1 MAEASDDHRED
12 LQQAQQPIFA
22 HAPNF
27 SFHSCLY
34 FSHHSSSHVWR
45 VSPQTMVLKRAC
57 SSAVQATPSS
67 SPLVTGA
74 LLRSLPASA
83 LAKQRAKSARAN
95 AFIMKIA
102 VMMLKQCID

>member
-1 MAEASDDHRED
+1 MVVISEILDHHMGDPEI
-12 LQQAQQPIFA
+12 QQPILA

-45 VSPQTMVLKRAC
+45 VSPQTMILKRSC
-57 SSAVQATPSS
+57 SSGVQATPSS

-102 VMMLKQCID
+102 VMMLK